1 MFSNFMSLKT
11 AVKFEVVLCEVK
23 SHYHCKLAVIQLFEA
38 SDPPC
43 QLSLITTGLV
53 FVKRS
58 PLNKFNAID
67 FETLQKCL
75 LIADI

>member
-1 MFSNFMSLKT
+1 MSLKT
-11 AVKFEVVLCEVK
+11 AVKFEVVLREVK
-23 SHYHCKLAVIQLFEA
+23 SHYHCKLAVMQLFEA

-43 QLSLITTGLV
+43 QRFTTGLV